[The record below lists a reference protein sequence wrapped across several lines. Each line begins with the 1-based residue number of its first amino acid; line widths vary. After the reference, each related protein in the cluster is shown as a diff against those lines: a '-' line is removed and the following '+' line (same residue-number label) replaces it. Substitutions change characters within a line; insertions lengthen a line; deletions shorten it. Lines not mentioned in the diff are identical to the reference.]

1 MKLISNNVTI
11 IINDEMDLALIQI
24 RDKNIFMKHKELLKV
39 GEILNEFDLRD
50 ELRDLIN
57 DYVTQTNPLRGD

>member
-11 IINDEMDLALIQI
+11 IVNDEMDLALVQI

-39 GEILNEFDLRD
+39 GEILNEFDFRE

-57 DYVTQTNPLRGD
+57 DYVTQIKN